1 MFPQK
6 INVDTIGGIFIKK
19 MSQILK
25 IETPM
30 VKMLSDHKKV
40 DLIDIHIP
48 FLKHWDNI
56 YPLNDIPPS
65 IYT

>member
-6 INVDTIGGIFIKK
+6 INVDTVGGIFIKK
-19 MSQILK
+19 MSQISK

-30 VKMLSDHKKV
+30 VKILSDHKKI

-48 FLKHWDNI
+48 FLKH
-56 YPLNDIPPS
+56 
-65 IYT
+65 